1 MQKCLK
7 SVTEYDDYDEKKDN
21 EKDERE
27 KDFSTTLF
35 RCNNTSNKDVI
46 FDPAENAIIELQD
59 HCGQHTN
66 GLQSKQEEM
75 KTFNNKYSV
84 QILEKEIGNKD
95 ISVSAKG
102 TDKNILSTQISGVE
116 NCHIDCESGI
126 IYKKSRRNTRDWI
139 KSSKLSSDLKGDVQ
153 SNAISRKVRL
163 TSSSHEKQEYEFK
176 GTCDSGFRN
185 EKCLT
190 NLELTVLAPSRTE
203 VEDSSQQ
210 ENDKDNISSTGEH
223 IFQSWETTH
232 VDPRN
237 LVHPVILG
245 PNFTSYDE
253 NTKSNYHHPLLH
265 YTLGQTD
272 GDIRSSLPQN
282 MRRNSAFQMSKRS
295 DEECDSGDDGDD
307 DDNVFYENS
316 TISESKSGG
325 NLKYTKF
332 TSPLKIKKNVAVCKN
347 LTTNILNKE
356 NKYECKKELKEG
368 DIIENCDKHT
378 SNNGPPLLNKK
389 QASKKLKKR
398 INARV
403 SDNLQFKKRTETN
416 RRKGPK
422 SNKQYNKSEFE
433 ITDEERSDIFSY
445 EKAKHSS
452 LLCKS
457 DIHENFSDENNYSS
471 RNERKSYKYLHK
483 SLSFKEEKNAL
494 DNGNAIISESTTKNR
509 GTKKLQ
515 QNVTTINR
523 SVSQGRK
530 SFRPKIKNRSNKS
543 EFEVTD
549 EGSSD
554 SSSIF
559 LNKNFI
565 DENNYSSRNERNN
578 YKHLHKSLSFK
589 EEENALDDG
598 SDIISEST
606 TTNRKTK
613 RLSLKL
619 KKNKGSSDSSS
630 IFLNK
635 NFIDENNYSS
645 RNERNSYKHLH
656 KSLSFEE
663 EENAL
668 DDGSDIISESTT
680 TNRGTKSLSLKLKK
694 NVNKSVSQSRKSF
707 EPKIKNH
714 SNKSEFEVTGEDSS
728 CIFLYKNFSDE
739 NNYSSRNERNSYKH
753 LHKSLSFKGENAL
766 NDGSDIISESTT
778 TNRGTKSLSLK
789 LKRNVTTINR
799 SVTQGRKLFEPKI
812 KDRSNKSEFEITD
825 EDSSD
830 SSNIF
835 L

>member
-1 MQKCLK
+1 M
-7 SVTEYDDYDEKKDN
+7 D
-21 EKDERE
+21 
-27 KDFSTTLF
+27 
-35 RCNNTSNKDVI
+35 
-46 FDPAENAIIELQD
+46 
-59 HCGQHTN
+59 
-66 GLQSKQEEM
+66 GLG
-75 KTFNNKYSV
+75 YSV
-84 QILEKEIGNKD
+84 LGKRSCICLSLALGRRGPVLSQPHAKITINPGGTIINRTAQYMAYADD
-95 ISVSAKG
+95 IV
-102 TDKNILSTQISGVE
+102 ILSRNVSTMDEILKQIE
-116 NCHIDCESGI
+116 AEA
-126 IYKKSRRNTRDWI
+126 I
-139 KSSKLSSDLKGDVQ
+139 KAG
-153 SNAISRKVRL
+153 
-163 TSSSHEKQEYEFK
+163 
-176 GTCDSGFRN
+176 
-185 EKCLT
+185 
-190 NLELTVLAPSRTE
+190 LEI
-203 VEDSSQQ
+203 
-210 ENDKDNISSTGEH
+210 NN
-223 IFQSWETTH
+223 
-232 VDPRN
+232 
-237 LVHPVILG
+237 
-245 PNFTSYDE
+245 
-253 NTKSNYHHPLLH
+253 
-265 YTLGQTD
+265 TLGQTD

-332 TSPLKIKKNVAVCKN
+332 TSPLKTKKNVAVCKN

-398 INARV
+398 INASV

-433 ITDEERSDIFSY
+433 VTDEERSDIFSY
-445 EKAKHSS
+445 EKSKHSS

-457 DIHENFSDENNYSS
+457 DTHENFSDENNYSS

-530 SFRPKIKNRSNKS
+530 SFRPKIKNHSNKS

-559 LNKNFI
+559 LNRNFI

-714 SNKSEFEVTGEDSS
+714 SNKSEFEVTGLLAMSQSGASS
-728 CIFLYKNFSDE
+728 WFRPPAAFWLVEAMANQKLVPGPDCLPCAGGRSMLIAVSMLYSAAVLHYCRLIGE
-739 NNYSSRNERNSYKH
+739 SSAKEQ
-753 LHKSLSFKGENAL
+753 E
-766 NDGSDIISESTT
+766 
-778 TNRGTKSLSLK
+778 GTKGMAYIPCYGPISGKISRLLRK
-789 LKRNVTTINR
+789 HEIKTIHKPPTKIQNLLRPVKDDLGLRTPGVYKIPCECGKCYIGQMGCTIMERCKEHQR
-799 SVTQGRKLFEPKI
+799 SMTILP
-812 KDRSNKSEFEITD
+812 
-825 EDSSD
+825 
-830 SSNIF
+830 
-835 L
+835 